1 MLMKNMLRCVF
12 VLCLLLML
20 KYSAFSQAT
29 GSGYAESYLQRPVG
43 ARAIGFGGAYTAV
56 SNEPNG
62 IFFNPAASAFLA
74 SRPQFSM
81 MVSPMQ
87 FGRNQYALSYGQSLG
102 SWGVAASVNTMQ
114 SAKFAA
120 TNSNGDYLGDFSNEQ
135 YDMAVAGSW
144 RNEFFS
150 LGASA
155 KYLINALTGSG
166 ASGKTFAFDFGAK
179 MNFMD
184 LFTFGASIQ
193 NIGGRI
199 DWNSVN
205 GKDLIPYSIRAG
217 LATEIGINSEEYVVR
232 STVRGEPETVELPAT
247 QYILVAL
254 DAVYQQNDKVP
265 TILLGAEYSPLEIV
279 AVRGGMSIYG
289 EKYNINRIMPMT
301 QWGAGFTVKPVVAS
315 LPFRFQVDYAVAA
328 DDLANG
334 QVGHHLSL
342 VMEF

>member
-1 MLMKNMLRCVF
+1 MKSVRHFWLLAFLILGCVH
-12 VLCLLLML
+12 
-20 KYSAFSQAT
+20 SASSQAT
-29 GSGYAESYLQRPVG
+29 SSGLAESYLQRPVG
-43 ARAIGFGGAYTAV
+43 ARAIGFAGAYTAV

-62 IFFNPAASAFLA
+62 VFFNPASSAFLA
-74 SRPQFSM
+74 SRPQFSL

-87 FGRNQYALSYGQSLG
+87 FGRNQYALSYGQSIG
-102 SWGVAASVNTMQ
+102 NWGVSGSVNTMQ

-120 TNSNGDYLGDFSNEQ
+120 TNINGDYIGDYSNEQ
-135 YDMAVAGSW
+135 YDLSLGGSW
-144 RNEFFS
+144 RNDLFS
-150 LGASA
+150 LGASG

-179 MNFMD
+179 MNFLD
-184 LFTFGASIQ
+184 LFTVGASIQ

-199 DWNSVN
+199 DWKSVN
-205 GKDLIPYSIRAG
+205 GTDLIPFTIRAG
-217 LATEIGINSEEYVVR
+217 VATEIGINQEEYVVR

-247 QYILVAL
+247 QYVLLAL
-254 DAVYQQNDKVP
+254 DAVYNQHDKVP
-265 TILLGAEYSPLEIV
+265 TIILGAEYSPMELL
-279 AVRGGMSIYG
+279 AVRGGMSVYG
-289 EKYNINRIMPMT
+289 EELNLNTFMPMT
-301 QWGAGFTVKPVVAS
+301 QWGAGFTIKPVVTS

>member
-1 MLMKNMLRCVF
+1 MKSMRHY
-12 VLCLLLML
+12 CLLVFLLMGSV
-20 KYSAFSQAT
+20 YSAFSQAT
-29 GSGYAESYLQRPVG
+29 SSGFAESYLQRPVG

-62 IFFNPAASAFLA
+62 VFFNPASSAFLA
-74 SRPQFSM
+74 PRPQFSL

-87 FGRNQYALSYGQSLG
+87 FGRNQYALSYGQSIEN
-102 SWGVAASVNTMQ
+102 WGVSGSVNSLQ

-120 TNSNGDYLGDFSNEQ
+120 TNLSGNYIGDYSNEQ
-135 YDMAVAGSW
+135 YDLSVGGSW
-144 RNEFFS
+144 RNDLFS

-179 MNFMD
+179 VNFMD

-199 DWNSVN
+199 DWKSVN
-205 GKDLIPYSIRAG
+205 GKDLIPFTIRAG
-217 LATEIGINSEEYVVR
+217 VATEIGINQEEYVVR

-247 QYILVAL
+247 QYVLVAL
-254 DAVYQQNDKVP
+254 DAVYNQHDKVP
-265 TILLGAEYSPLEIV
+265 TILLGAEYSPLELLAI
-279 AVRGGMSIYG
+279 RGGMSVYG
-289 EKYNINRIMPMT
+289 EKFNLNKFMPMT
-301 QWGAGFTVKPVVAS
+301 QWGAGFTVKPVVSS
-315 LPFRFQVDYAVAA
+315 LPFRFQVDYAIAA

-334 QVGHHLSL
+334 QIGHHLSL

>member
-1 MLMKNMLRCVF
+1 MKSVRHFWLLAFLFLGCVT
-12 VLCLLLML
+12 
-20 KYSAFSQAT
+20 SAFSQAT
-29 GSGYAESYLQRPVG
+29 SSGFAESYLQRPVG

-62 IFFNPAASAFLA
+62 VFFNPASSAFLA
-74 SRPQFSM
+74 PRPQFSL

-87 FGRNQYALSYGQSLG
+87 FGRNQYALSYGQSIEN
-102 SWGVAASVNTMQ
+102 WGISGSVNSMQ

-120 TNSNGDYLGDFSNEQ
+120 TNLSGDYIGDYSNEQ
-135 YDMAVAGSW
+135 YDLSVGGSW
-144 RNEFFS
+144 RNDLFS

-179 MNFMD
+179 VNFMD

-199 DWNSVN
+199 DWKSVN
-205 GKDLIPYSIRAG
+205 GKDLIPFTIRAG
-217 LATEIGINSEEYVVR
+217 VATEIGINQEEYVVR

-247 QYILVAL
+247 QYVLVAL
-254 DAVYQQNDKVP
+254 DAVYNQHDKVP
-265 TILLGAEYSPLEIV
+265 TILLGAEYSPLELLAI
-279 AVRGGMSIYG
+279 RGGMSVYG
-289 EKYNINRIMPMT
+289 EKFNLNKFMPMT
-301 QWGAGFTVKPVVAS
+301 QWGAGFTVKPVVSS
-315 LPFRFQVDYAVAA
+315 LPFRFQVDYAIAA

-334 QVGHHLSL
+334 QIGHHLSL

>member
-1 MLMKNMLRCVF
+1 MKSLLRCLL
-12 VLCLLLML
+12 VLILLLAA
-20 KYSAFSQAT
+20 KHSAFSQAT
-29 GSGYAESYLQRPVG
+29 GSGFAESYLQRPVG

-62 IFFNPAASAFLA
+62 IFFNPASSAFLT

-102 SWGVAASVNTMQ
+102 SSWGISASVNTMQ

-120 TNSNGDYLGDFSNEQ
+120 TNISGSYLGDFSNEQ
-135 YDMAVAGSW
+135 YDMAVGGSW
-144 RNEFFS
+144 RNDLFS

-155 KYLINALTGSG
+155 KYLINTLTGSG

-179 MNFMD
+179 MNFLD
-184 LFTFGASIQ
+184 LFTVGASIQ

-199 DWNSVN
+199 DWKSVN
-205 GKDLIPYSIRAG
+205 GKDLIPFTIRAG
-217 LATEIGINSEEYVVR
+217 VATEIGINQEEYVVR

-247 QYILVAL
+247 QYVLLAL
-254 DAVYQQNDKVP
+254 DAVYNQHDKVP
-265 TILLGAEYSPLEIV
+265 TIILGAEYSPLELL
-279 AVRGGMSIYG
+279 AVRGGMSVYG
-289 EKYNINRIMPMT
+289 EEYNLNTFMPMT

-315 LPFRFQVDYAVAA
+315 LPFRFQVDYAIAA

>member
-1 MLMKNMLRCVF
+1 MKCLRHF
-12 VLCLLLML
+12 WMFAFLLLGNVN
-20 KYSAFSQAT
+20 SAISQAT
-29 GSGYAESYLQRPVG
+29 SSGLAESYLQRPVG

-62 IFFNPAASAFLA
+62 MFFNPASSAFLS
-74 SRPQFSM
+74 SRPQFSL

-87 FGRNQYALSYGQSLG
+87 FGRNQYALSYGQSIQ
-102 SWGVAASVNTMQ
+102 SWGVSASVNSMQ

-120 TNSNGDYLGDFSNEQ
+120 TNLNGDYLGDFSNEQ
-135 YDMAVAGSW
+135 YDLSIGGSW
-144 RNEFFS
+144 RNDIFS

-155 KYLINALTGSG
+155 KYLINALSGSG

-179 MNFMD
+179 VNFID

-205 GKDLIPYSIRAG
+205 GKDLIPFTIRAG
-217 LATEIGINSEEYVVR
+217 VATEIGINQEEYVVR

-247 QYILVAL
+247 QYLLIAI
-254 DAVYQQNDKVP
+254 DAVYNQYDKVP
-265 TILLGAEYSPLEIV
+265 NIILGAEYSPFELL
-279 AVRGGMSIYG
+279 AVRGGMSVYG
-289 EKYNINRIMPMT
+289 EEFNVNKFMPMT
-301 QWGAGFTVKPVVAS
+301 QWGAGLTVKPLVSS

-328 DDLANG
+328 DNLANG